1 MANGNGPGGFQ
12 PGANSAGANLSFTK
26 FLFIVPRRD
35 DEAALVKL
43 RTAGGLI
50 SRGFFNDYDADGSRE
65 SQPHE
70 TIQFLVAEGHRHAN
84 SGIAAARY
92 VAQVSGKYRPR
103 LLELE
108 LELRRR
114 LGDMGDVIAID
125 GAERTPRYTSSD
137 MYDFAYRRASP
148 RKSGRVVRNAIVL
161 PISKSGEWWKKSSL
175 ERHTYFYPHVD
186 AGTGCPVHG
195 HAQTAQEGIPTIY
208 RRLYHNPD
216 GYERTG
222 EFDFITYFECE
233 DEHMSTF
240 DRIHQGLRDITR
252 NPEWLYVEEG
262 PLWRGRRVL
271 KW

>member
-1 MANGNGPGGFQ
+1 MANGNGQSGFQ
-12 PGANSAGANLSFTK
+12 PGGTAAGVNLSFTK
-26 FLFIVPRRD
+26 FIFIVPRRD
-35 DEAALVKL
+35 DEAALTKL
-43 RTAGGLI
+43 RAAGSQL
-50 SRGFFNDYDADGSRE
+50 SRGYFNDFDVDGTRE
-65 SQPHE
+65 SQPRE
-70 TIQFLVAEGHRHAN
+70 TIQFLVADGDRHED

-92 VAQVSGKYRPR
+92 AVQVSGKYRPR
-103 LLELE
+103 LREFE
-108 LELRRR
+108 VELRRR
-114 LGDMGDVIAID
+114 LGDIGDVIAID
-125 GAERTPRYTSSD
+125 GAERMPRYTSAD
-137 MYDFAYRRASP
+137 LYDFAYRRAVP
-148 RKSGRVVRNAIVL
+148 RKSGRVSHNAIVL

-186 AGTGCPVHG
+186 AGTGCPVYG
-195 HAQTAQEGIPTIY
+195 HAQTAQEGIATLY

-233 DEHMSTF
+233 DEHITTF
-240 DRIHQGLRDITR
+240 ERVHQGLRDITR